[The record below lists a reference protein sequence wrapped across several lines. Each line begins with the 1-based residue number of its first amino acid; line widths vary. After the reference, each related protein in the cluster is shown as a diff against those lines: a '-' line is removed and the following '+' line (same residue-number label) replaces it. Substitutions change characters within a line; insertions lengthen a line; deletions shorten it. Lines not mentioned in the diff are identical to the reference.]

1 MKKRNILKLIT
12 TGALALTISV
22 SAAAFSACGN
32 DETTITVAAS
42 VTPHAEILKE
52 VVKPIL
58 KEQGY
63 TLDVK
68 EFQDYVQPNLVV
80 EQGELD
86 ANYFQHNLYLE
97 DFNETRG
104 THLTA
109 VAQVHYE
116 PFAAYK
122 GGKFTGGSLS
132 DLPEGAKIGIPN
144 DGTNEA
150 RALKLLEKEGLI
162 TLDSS
167 VTSSTL
173 TKNDIT
179 SNPKNLVI
187 EELEAAQIAISL
199 PDLAVGIINGNYA
212 LQNNLKI
219 EDAIASEDGTD
230 ANVRQYVNVLAVKEG
245 NEDSPKIKALV
256 AALLSDAVKT
266 YIQTTYNGAV
276 VAVF

>member
-97 DFNETRG
+97 DFNETHG